1 MSRFDQLSGFYKGS
15 GWTLLALR
23 RLGASSAGEG
33 GHQACTVYRP
43 RTGEASYGI
52 DDLVNKYKYVSFQK
66 WQKGGQTVIAGTGS
80 FVSQVPVPCWH
91 A

>member
-33 GHQACTVYRP
+33 GHQTCTVYRP

-52 DDLVNKYKYVSFQK
+52 DDLVNKYKYVSFRSGRRVGRQ
-66 WQKGGQTVIAGTGS
+66 
-80 FVSQVPVPCWH
+80 
-91 A
+91 